1 VYCYECHEEL
11 LHNPVFTAK
20 DMGQFAE
27 LVRLRGLAEDA
38 KSGDRSKLAGRVRLF
53 HELIEAGLSALL
65 AESTKPANNALEPT
79 P

>member
-1 VYCYECHEEL
+1 MYCYECHEEL

-38 KSGDRSKLAGRVRLF
+38 KSRDRSKLAGRVRLF